1 MQVPL
6 SRRLSIMSYTHW
18 SSTSELTKTESEQL
32 RILKE
37 EFPPVL
43 AQLEQVVDAVNELD
57 RELEALKAPWTPGR
71 VPELN

>member
-1 MQVPL
+1 MTTRKLDP
-6 SRRLSIMSYTHW
+6 IHPG
-18 SSTSELTKTESEQL
+18 EIL
-32 RILKE
+32 RE

-43 AQLEQVVDAVNELD
+43 AQLEQIVDEIRELD